1 MIFLRKA
8 TIYAKIANEKE
19 DSLMLKINHDKG
31 FKIYSL
37 EMSSIK
43 RFFIIDLAFGSGVYY
58 VIMMLVPHQAIAI
71 GGSIAVTEGV
81 KRVLKLA
88 ARR

>member
-1 MIFLRKA
+1 
-8 TIYAKIANEKE
+8 
-19 DSLMLKINHDKG
+19 MLKIHHDKG
-31 FKIYSL
+31 FQIYIL

-43 RFFIIDLAFGSGVYY
+43 RFFVIDLVFGSGVYY
-58 VIMMLVPHQAIAI
+58 VIKMFVPHQAIAI

>member
-1 MIFLRKA
+1 
-8 TIYAKIANEKE
+8 
-19 DSLMLKINHDKG
+19 MLKIHHDKG
-31 FKIYSL
+31 FQIYIL

-58 VIMMLVPHQAIAI
+58 VIKMFVPHQAIAI
-71 GGSIAVTEGV
+71 GGSISVTEGV